1 MKKNL
6 FLSFAYTNISLPS
19 SKEEYEFFKKLR
31 EYNMTLNDS
40 KKIKLIGIDMEQH
53 VTSSTAYLK
62 SILPKDES
70 SLQIKDSYK
79 SF

>member
-1 MKKNL
+1 M
-6 FLSFAYTNISLPS
+6 P
-19 SKEEYEFFKKLR
+19 
-31 EYNMTLNDS
+31 LNDS

>member
-1 MKKNL
+1 M
-6 FLSFAYTNISLPS
+6 PS

-31 EYNMTLNDS
+31 EYNMPLNDS